1 MRIRNGELVTG
12 EEVKSMGA
20 WWMVIPDDADIDPQ
34 FFGTKRDALEW
45 AGGLPCGYI
54 LEHV

>member
-1 MRIRNGELVTG
+1 M
-12 EEVKSMGA
+12 SA